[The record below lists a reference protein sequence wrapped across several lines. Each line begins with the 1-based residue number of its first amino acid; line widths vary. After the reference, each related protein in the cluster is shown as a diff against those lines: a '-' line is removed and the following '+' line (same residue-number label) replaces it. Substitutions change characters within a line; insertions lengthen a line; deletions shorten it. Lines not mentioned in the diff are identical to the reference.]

1 MYANAQ
7 FAVPDAVPSSGN
19 PTDRNQAFDSA
30 TSFPTSFGISD
41 VRRLQK
47 RLDALYIDIRV
58 DMHTGH
64 LNDADVLQVLRLM
77 AQYADRL
84 ADDIGE
90 EFASLLHPP
99 AA

>member
-19 PTDRNQAFDSA
+19 PTDRNQAF
-30 TSFPTSFGISD
+30 GISD
-41 VRRLQK
+41 VRKLQK

>member
-19 PTDRNQAFDSA
+19 PTDRNQAF
-30 TSFPTSFGISD
+30 GNSD
-41 VRRLQK
+41 VRKLQK